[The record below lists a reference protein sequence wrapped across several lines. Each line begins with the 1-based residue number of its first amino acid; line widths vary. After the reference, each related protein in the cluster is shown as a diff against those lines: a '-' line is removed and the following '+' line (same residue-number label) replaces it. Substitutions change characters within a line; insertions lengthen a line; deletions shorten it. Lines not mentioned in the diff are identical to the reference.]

1 MDPILAALPEAL
13 LTFVEDQLSNND
25 VSSDEELQEH
35 LVASGLSEEQAHH
48 ALTYRDR
55 YRRDIYLQGFT
66 PIRTPDAALRFNPH
80 TRAFEPDS

>member
-1 MDPILAALPEAL
+1 MDAILAALPESL
-13 LTFVEDQLSNND
+13 LVFVEDQLSNNE
-25 VSSDEELQEH
+25 VSSDEELLEH
-35 LVASGLSEEQAHH
+35 FIASGLSGEQARH

-80 TRAFEPDS
+80 TRDFEPDS

>member
-1 MDPILAALPEAL
+1 MDSLLAALPESL
-13 LTFVEDQLSNND
+13 LVFVEDQLSNND

-35 LVASGLSEEQAHH
+35 FIACGLSEEQARH

-80 TRAFEPDS
+80 TRDFEPDS